1 MEIRDIKWN
10 QIKGRIGRW
19 VRGEA
24 HAGQVKYN
32 LESDLNNPFVIT
44 QFTVD
49 FENETVSSGWRED
62 LYFGQEE
69 VLLTDE
75 ERAEFEAQFANPEER
90 AVAMAGVSAIIAGA
104 GLIYGIGALICWIIY
119 VIALWFV
126 FKKAGEKSNER
137 SCGSGRGK
145 DGFVGRAGQKDRQP
159 FKGLPPAYRRSPGA
173 VRHAG
178 GDCAGRAHRGPG
190 PPAEQRNAEPDPL
203 PGRRAHH
210 SFFFTYSQRGTGGV
224 QPRDYPAPR

>member
-32 LESDLNNPFVIT
+32 LEPDLNNPFVIT

-75 ERAEFEAQFANPEER
+75 ERAE
-90 AVAMAGVSAIIAGA
+90 
-104 GLIYGIGALICWIIY
+104 
-119 VIALWFV
+119 
-126 FKKAGEKSNER
+126 
-137 SCGSGRGK
+137 
-145 DGFVGRAGQKDRQP
+145 
-159 FKGLPPAYRRSPGA
+159 
-173 VRHAG
+173 
-178 GDCAGRAHRGPG
+178 
-190 PPAEQRNAEPDPL
+190 AEQMIADMKGQIN
-203 PGRRAHH
+203 
-210 SFFFTYSQRGTGGV
+210 
-224 QPRDYPAPR
+224 